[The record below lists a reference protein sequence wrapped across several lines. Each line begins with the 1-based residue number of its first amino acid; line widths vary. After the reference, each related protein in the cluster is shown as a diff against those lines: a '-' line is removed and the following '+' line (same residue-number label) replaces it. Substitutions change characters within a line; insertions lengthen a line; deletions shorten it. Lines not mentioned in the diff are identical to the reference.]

1 MTTFSPIRQTL
12 HRVAGGFSVFA
23 KDVAQGLLVVSHN
36 SLALLGLVSLSLI
49 VVFTGQP
56 QLRTSVE
63 TQTLAWLHAR
73 AEARNPPDLNIL
85 VPDPSAL
92 ARATAADA
100 SELTPAQR
108 DLAQWISRKY
118 KVAPQAVNRLV
129 LEAWE
134 AGKLAR
140 IDPTLVLAVMAVESS
155 FNPFAQSPV
164 GAQGLMQ
171 VMTRV
176 HDNKYEAFGGDLAA
190 MDPVTNLRV
199 GVQVLREC
207 IQRAGSVTEG
217 LRHYVGA
224 ANLEDDGG
232 YAAKV
237 LFEQEQLKAVL
248 AGKRPPT
255 APSTPIAPA
264 PSLREVNAPAAPAAS
279 GAEQLAFAGR

>member
-1 MTTFSPIRQTL
+1 MTTFSPLRQRL

-23 KDVAQGLLVVSHN
+23 KDVAQGLLVLSHN

-49 VVFTGQP
+49 VVFAGQP

-63 TQTLAWLHAR
+63 TQALAWLHAR
-73 AEARNPPDLNIL
+73 AEARNPRDIDIL

-108 DLAQWISRKY
+108 ELVQWISRKY

-255 APSTPIAPA
+255 IPSTPA

-279 GAEQLAFAGR
+279 DAEQLAFAGR